1 VNEKRI
7 ELVLEIEQQAQAV
20 VEAARREAETL
31 PQLAEQEAQTLV
43 AQAREAAEE
52 KARQVV
58 AQGQPVEQS
67 QRILSQAEEAVRQA
81 EAVALTHFDRA
92 VAFVLAR
99 AAGRG

>member
-20 VEAARREAETL
+20 VEAARREAEAL

-52 KARQVV
+52 KARRVV
-58 AQGQPVEQS
+58 AQGEPVEQS
-67 QRILSQAEEAVRQA
+67 QRILSQAEDAVRQA

-99 AAGRG
+99 VAGRG